1 MEQSLV
7 DSRGDFCGSQIRLD
21 REIFMDLVVTTMGSL
36 FEDTVGSS
44 EAGSFI
50 SLVGLVVGEKIQE
63 EYLQVSGA
71 SQLDRKGMVDA
82 LLDMKQRI
90 GSDFYVMDESEQRI
104 VLGNKRCPFGEL
116 AKKCPSLCMLT
127 ANVCGHLAAESQGY
141 ARVDLPETIAAG
153 ASECRVVINLD
164 PNTTGGGRRY
174 HRRAWA

>member
-1 MEQSLV
+1 MEQV
-7 DSRGDFCGSQIRLD
+7 VTASRGNFGSSQIPLD

-36 FEDTVGSS
+36 FEETVGSN
-44 EAGSFI
+44 EAGGFV
-50 SLVGLVVGEKIQE
+50 SLVGLAVGEKIQAA
-63 EYLQVSGA
+63 YLASSGA

-82 LLDMKQRI
+82 LLDMKRRI
-90 GSDFYVMDESEQRI
+90 GSDFYVVEESEQRI

-153 ASECRVVINLD
+153 ASECRIVINLEPD
-164 PNTTGGGRRY
+164 SPGGGRRY

>member
-1 MEQSLV
+1 MEQV
-7 DSRGDFCGSQIRLD
+7 VTASRGNFGSSQIPLD

-36 FEDTVGSS
+36 FEETVGSN
-44 EAGSFI
+44 EAGGFV
-50 SLVGLVVGEKIQE
+50 SLVGLAVGEKIQAA
-63 EYLQVSGA
+63 YLASSGA

-82 LLDMKQRI
+82 LLDMKRRI
-90 GSDFYVMDESEQRI
+90 GSDFYVVEESEQRI

-153 ASECRVVINLD
+153 ASECRIVINLEPD
-164 PNTTGGGRRY
+164 SSGGGRRY

>member
-1 MEQSLV
+1 
-7 DSRGDFCGSQIRLD
+7 
-21 REIFMDLVVTTMGSL
+21 MDLVVTTMGAL

-127 ANVCGHLAAESQGY
+127 ANVCRHQP
-141 ARVDLPETIAAG
+141 RPEHI
-153 ASECRVVINLD
+153 R
-164 PNTTGGGRRY
+164 
-174 HRRAWA
+174 RRAAVSPTSLGLSPISPRCSPSLRIP